1 MLTLLMYTF
10 LTAGT
15 IGFVQPSYTVREGV
29 DTVAEVCFRILSP
42 PQSQID
48 PSFSFVLV
56 NVIPF
61 EDTAQGTAIYYLLF
75 LLFCSPEL
83 FFLAFLHTIL
93 LLS

>member
-10 LTAGT
+10 LAAGT

-48 PSFSFVLV
+48 SSFPFVLV
-56 NVIPF
+56 NVNPF
-61 EDTAQGTAIYYLLF
+61 EDTAQGTVIYYFSFFSVLPNSFFGLF
-75 LLFCSPEL
+75 AHHFT
-83 FFLAFLHTIL
+83 AKV
-93 LLS
+93 